1 MIFNILWP
9 VVRVITMTQSCVGG
23 NLQLTYFFRSLFLLE
38 QIVVKNC

>member
-23 NLQLTYFFRSLFLLE
+23 NLQLTYFRSLFLLE